1 MNEEEQILREKAI
14 RDYLEEQIIE
24 ILENIKVI
32 QKKTDKLIAKL
43 FLVVRYLIQMT
54 LQEFLRIK
62 SEKVKKAILDA
73 FFREYDQYEIVY
85 DKFDI

>member
-1 MNEEEQILREKAI
+1 MNE
-14 RDYLEEQIIE
+14 EEQIIE
-24 ILENIKVI
+24 ILENIEVI

-62 SEKVKKAILDA
+62 YKRPFHKRNKDKG
-73 FFREYDQYEIVY
+73 FR
-85 DKFDI
+85 